1 MSDSN
6 QPPLELPIDLLRAH
20 ADLGLRHSVD
30 DAMVL
35 RLRRQVHTADVSR
48 TWAMRH
54 ALTTRVSRSRRL
66 IALPGGIAVLILL
79 GVAVGVTGGS
89 RNASAAAAFSV
100 LRLPPGATA
109 PADNPVL
116 REARSTNH
124 GLRIAAAREVLSD
137 KNGKL
142 WLMPG
147 ADGDVCLVQ
156 QPSAAGQT
164 RIGFAGGPDTITLI
178 GPAITC
184 NRAAEAARR
193 GIFVGVPGPGRWE
206 YGVTPDGVTPVKAV
220 VNGRTVSLRLTN
232 GGFRVPPDATAL
244 TVGGLRIYGATERS
258 PAS

>member
-6 QPPLELPIDLLRAH
+6 QPPRELPLDLLRAH

-30 DAMVL
+30 EAMVL
-35 RLRRQVHTADVSR
+35 RLRRQVHTADVSG

-54 ALTTRVSRSRRL
+54 AITTRVSRSRRL

-116 REARSTNH
+116 QAARSINH
-124 GLRIAAAREVLSD
+124 GLRITAAREVLRD
-137 KNGKL
+137 KNGTL
-142 WLMPG
+142 WLMPA
-147 ADGDVCLVQ
+147 ADGNVCLVQ
-156 QPSAAGQT
+156 QPSAAGA
-164 RIGFAGGPDTITLI
+164 RIPFRGRPDALTLI
-178 GPAITC
+178 DPVISCTS
-184 NRAAEAARR
+184 AAQAARR
-193 GIFVGVPGPGRWE
+193 GIYTGIPGPGRWE

-220 VNGRTVSLRLTN
+220 VNGRTVTLRLTN
-232 GGFRVPPDATAL
+232 GGFRVPPNATAL
-244 TVGGLRIYGATERS
+244 TVGGLRIYGATEWS